1 MATSLE
7 FGANGSILKGAGSLT
22 SGPYVIVKALED
34 SSVTVVSNWVG
45 ASNPESVT
53 IPAFG
58 TIEGVFTTI
67 TWVSG
72 KVVAYK

>member
-1 MATSLE
+1 MSNSLA

-22 SGPYVIVKALED
+22 GDFVMIQALED
-34 SSVTVVSNWVG
+34 SSITVVTNWVG
-45 ASNPESVT
+45 ASNPESLTLSAGSTVY
-53 IPAFG
+53 
-58 TIEGVFTTI
+58 GVFTTV